1 MTDWVGVCG
10 GGLPLKATTQLH
22 ISGMASII
30 ASLHYH
36 WSRNSLWEI
45 ISNLPGHT

>member
-10 GGLPLKATTQLH
+10 GGQPLKTTTQLH
-22 ISGMASII
+22 INGMASNV

-36 WSRNSLWEI
+36 
-45 ISNLPGHT
+45 